1 MTAMHKPVARISMHD
16 ILHPRS
22 VAVFGASESKDKF
35 GGRIMNF
42 LVRHGFSGKIFP
54 INPNRS
60 EILGRKAYPRITD
73 VHEPI
78 QVAMLAVPPDRLRDS
93 IEQCIEAG
101 VGCCIIITTG
111 FAEASEAGARLQDE
125 IVSRARSAGMRIMG
139 PNCMGLINTNWKL
152 ALCSSVVLDTDRF
165 LTGKIGL
172 VSQSGALMVSLFDRA
187 ESEGIGLGICVS
199 LGNQSDIEICDVLE
213 YLIDDPGTSAICL
226 YVEGFRD
233 PPRFVRAAAACR
245 KAGKPLLLVK
255 TGRTSEGV
263 RAAQSHTA
271 SLAGSFEALVAV
283 CREHGVLIVED
294 PVTMVRTA
302 DLLVRWP
309 EAEAG
314 GIGVISGSG
323 GGAGLMVDRLS
334 EKGMPLARLS
344 KDTRVKLGE
353 MLLPPQADN
362 PVDLGGRLV
371 PESVEISDR
380 AMTVLASDPAVSI
393 VVVYLAS
400 MPFFEQRTRLLGQA
414 GIASGKPIVVV
425 GLPGAAADRPRAALR
440 QVGCPYFDSVEDMLA
455 ALRGLLDGRA
465 FAETVITPPSRPK
478 SVPAALP
485 KEANSLAEFAQCY
498 GVPFAAEQLCG
509 TVDDAVAAASDMG
522 FPIVLKGNVEGI
534 THKSD
539 LGLVKTGVRTESE
552 LRQAWAVIEQSAGK
566 HAGTTKFAGCLVQ
579 EEVPAGLE
587 LICSIRRD
595 PQFGPLVMVGSGGV
609 TVELMRDTISA
620 PAPVSPARAEELLRS
635 LRLAPLF
642 DGYRGRDRIDVGAMA
657 RIVSDLSWLAFDLG
671 DRLVDLEINPLIAG
685 RAGIKAVDLRG
696 TLHADKAFDKL

>member
-1 MTAMHKPVARISMHD
+1 MTHMADAVARISMHD
-16 ILHPRS
+16 ILHPS
-22 VAVFGASESKDKF
+22 AVAVFGASESKDKF

-60 EILGRKAYPRITD
+60 EILGRKAFPRIND
-73 VHEPI
+73 VREAI
-78 QVAMLAVPPDRLRDS
+78 QVAILAVPPDRLRDS

-111 FAEASEAGARLQDE
+111 FAEAGEAGALLQDE
-125 IVSRARSAGMRIMG
+125 IVRRAQSAGMRIMG
-139 PNCMGLINTNWKL
+139 PNCMGLINTGWKL

-165 LTGKIGL
+165 LTGKIAL

-213 YLIDDPGTSAICL
+213 YLVDDPGTSAICL

-233 PPRFVRAAAACR
+233 PARFVRAAAACR
-245 KAGKPLLLVK
+245 DAGKPVVLVK

-283 CREHGVLIVED
+283 CREHGVVIVED

-309 EAEAG
+309 KAVSG
-314 GIGVISGSG
+314 GIGIISGSG
-323 GGAGLMVDRLS
+323 GGAGIMVDRLS
-334 EKGMPLARLS
+334 QAGMPLARLS
-344 KDTRVKLGE
+344 ADTRAKLGE
-353 MLLPPQADN
+353 ILLPPQADN
-362 PVDLGGRLV
+362 PIDLGGRLL
-371 PESVEISDR
+371 PESVEISDTV
-380 AMTVLASDPAVSI
+380 MTVLANDPDVSI
-393 VVVYLAS
+393 VAVYLAS

-414 GIASGKPIVVV
+414 GMASGKPVIVV
-425 GLPGAAADRPRAALR
+425 GLPGSAADRPRAALR
-440 QVGCPYFDSVEDMLA
+440 DVDCPYFDSVEDLLA
-455 ALRGLLDGRA
+455 ALRGFLDYRELA
-465 FAETVITPPSRPK
+465 KTVPELPSRPK

-485 KEANSLAEFAQCY
+485 NDANSLAELAERY
-498 GVPFAAEQLCG
+498 GVPFASERTCG
-509 TVDDAVAAASDMG
+509 SVNEALAAARDIG
-522 FPIVLKGNVEGI
+522 FPVVLKGNVEGV

-539 LGLVKTGVRTESE
+539 LGLVKTGLRSDEE
-552 LRQAWAVIEQSAGK
+552 LREAWAAIEKAAAT
-566 HAGTTKFAGCLVQ
+566 HACTAKFMGCLLQ
-579 EEVPAGLE
+579 EQISSGLE

-595 PQFGPLVMVGSGGV
+595 PQFGPLIMVGAGGV
-609 TVELMRDTISA
+609 TVELSRDTISA

-642 DGYRGRDRIDVGAMA
+642 NGYRGRACIDVGAVA
-657 RIVSDLSWLAFDLG
+657 KIVSDLSWLAADLG
-671 DRLVDLEINPLIAG
+671 ERLVDLEINPLIVG
-685 RAGIKAVDLRG
+685 PAGIKAVDLRG
-696 TLHADKAFDKL
+696 TLHRDNR

>member
-1 MTAMHKPVARISMHD
+1 MTHMADAVARISMHD
-16 ILHPRS
+16 ILHPS
-22 VAVFGASESKDKF
+22 AVAVFGASESKDKF

-60 EILGRKAYPRITD
+60 EILGRKAFPRIND
-73 VHEPI
+73 VREAI
-78 QVAMLAVPPDRLRDS
+78 QVAILAVPPDRLRDS

-111 FAEASEAGARLQDE
+111 FAEAGEAGALLQDE
-125 IVSRARSAGMRIMG
+125 IVRRAQSAGMRIMG
-139 PNCMGLINTNWKL
+139 PNCMGLINTSWKL

-165 LTGKIGL
+165 LTGKIAL

-213 YLIDDPGTSAICL
+213 YLVDDPGTSAICL

-233 PPRFVRAAAACR
+233 PARFVRAAAACR
-245 KAGKPLLLVK
+245 DAGKPVVLVK

-283 CREHGVLIVED
+283 CREHGVVIVED

-309 EAEAG
+309 KAVSG
-314 GIGVISGSG
+314 GIGIISGSG
-323 GGAGLMVDRLS
+323 GGAGIMVDRLS
-334 EKGMPLARLS
+334 QAGMPLARLS
-344 KDTRVKLGE
+344 ADTRAKLGE
-353 MLLPPQADN
+353 ILLPPQADN
-362 PVDLGGRLV
+362 PIDLGGRLL
-371 PESVEISDR
+371 PESVEISDTV
-380 AMTVLASDPAVSI
+380 MTVLANDPDVSI
-393 VVVYLAS
+393 VAVYLAS

-414 GIASGKPIVVV
+414 GMASGKPVIVV
-425 GLPGAAADRPRAALR
+425 GLPGSAADRPRAALR
-440 QVGCPYFDSVEDMLA
+440 DVDCPYFDSVEDLLA
-455 ALRGLLDGRA
+455 ALRGFLDYRELA
-465 FAETVITPPSRPK
+465 KTVRKLPSRPK

-485 KEANSLAEFAQCY
+485 NDANSLAELAERY
-498 GVPFAAEQLCG
+498 GVPFASERTCG
-509 TVDDAVAAASDMG
+509 SVNEALAAARDIG
-522 FPIVLKGNVEGI
+522 FPVVLKGNVEGV

-539 LGLVKTGVRTESE
+539 LGLVKTGLRSDEE
-552 LRQAWAVIEQSAGK
+552 LREAWAGIEKAAAT
-566 HAGTTKFAGCLVQ
+566 HAGTAKFTGCLLQ
-579 EEVPAGLE
+579 EQISSGLE

-595 PQFGPLVMVGSGGV
+595 PQFGPLIMVGAGGV
-609 TVELMRDTISA
+609 TVELSRDTISA

-642 DGYRGRDRIDVGAMA
+642 NGYRGRACIDVGAVA
-657 RIVSDLSWLAFDLG
+657 KIVSDLSWLAADLG
-671 DRLVDLEINPLIAG
+671 ERLVDLEINPLIVG
-685 RAGIKAVDLRG
+685 PAGIKAVDLRG
-696 TLHADKAFDKL
+696 TLHRDNR

>member
-1 MTAMHKPVARISMHD
+1 MDKPAARISMHD
-16 ILHPRS
+16 ILHPKT
-22 VAVFGASESKDKF
+22 VAVFGASASKDKF

-73 VHEPI
+73 VHEPV
-78 QVAMLAVPPDRLRDS
+78 QVAILAVPTDRLRDS
-93 IEQCIEAG
+93 IEECIEAG

-111 FAEASEAGARLQDE
+111 FAEAGEAGAILQDE
-125 IVSRARSAGMRIMG
+125 IVGRARATGMRIMG

-165 LTGKIGL
+165 LTGKVGL

-187 ESEGIGLGICVS
+187 ESMGIGLGICVS

-233 PPRFVRAAAACR
+233 PARFARAAAACR
-245 KAGKPLLLVK
+245 KAGKPLVLVK
-255 TGRTSEGV
+255 TGRTPAGV

-271 SLAGSFEALVAV
+271 SLAGSFEALAAV
-283 CREHGVLIVED
+283 CHEHGVVIAED
-294 PVTMVRTA
+294 PVTMVRIA

-309 EAEAG
+309 KAQSG
-314 GIGVISGSG
+314 GIGILSGSG
-323 GGAGLMVDRLS
+323 GGAGIMVDRLS
-334 EKGMPLARLS
+334 QTGMRLARLS
-344 KDTRVKLGE
+344 EDTRAKLGE

-362 PVDLGGRLV
+362 PVDLGGRVL
-371 PESVEISDR
+371 PESVEISDK
-380 AMTVLASDPAVSI
+380 AMTVLANDPDVSI

-414 GIASGKPIVVV
+414 GMASGKPVIVV

-440 QVGCPYFDSVEDMLA
+440 DVDCPYFDSVEDMLA
-455 ALRGLLDGRA
+455 ALRGFLDYRELA
-465 FAETVITPPSRPK
+465 KTAVTPTLRPK

-485 KEANSLAEFAQCY
+485 ENAYSLTKFAERY
-498 GVPFAAEQLCG
+498 GVPFAHERNCE
-509 TVDDAVAAASDMG
+509 TVDEAVAAARDFG
-522 FPIVLKGNVEGI
+522 FPVVLKGNVEGV

-539 LGLVKTGVRTESE
+539 LGLVRTGLNTETE
-552 LRQAWAVIEQSAGK
+552 LRQAWAAIEKAAAT
-566 HAGTTKFAGCLVQ
+566 HAGAAKFAGCLVQ
-579 EEVPAGLE
+579 EQVSPGLE

-595 PQFGPLVMVGSGGV
+595 PQFGPLVLVGAGGV
-609 TVELMRDTISA
+609 TVELTRDTMMA

-642 DGYRGRDRIDVGAMA
+642 DGYRGRDRIDVGAIA
-657 RIVSDLSWLAFDLG
+657 KIVADLSWLAFDLG
-671 DRLVDLEINPLIAG
+671 ERLVDLEINPLIIG
-685 RAGIKAVDLRG
+685 RGGIKAVDLRG
-696 TLHADKAFDKL
+696 ALNPAK

>member
-1 MTAMHKPVARISMHD
+1 MTHMADAVARISMHD
-16 ILHPRS
+16 ILHPS
-22 VAVFGASESKDKF
+22 AVAVFGASESKDKF

-60 EILGRKAYPRITD
+60 EILGRKAFPRIND
-73 VHEPI
+73 VREAI
-78 QVAMLAVPPDRLRDS
+78 QVAILAVPPDRLRDS

-111 FAEASEAGARLQDE
+111 FAEAGEAGALLQDE
-125 IVSRARSAGMRIMG
+125 VVRRAQSAGMRIMG
-139 PNCMGLINTNWKL
+139 PNCMGLINTGWKL

-165 LTGKIGL
+165 LTGKIAL

-213 YLIDDPGTSAICL
+213 YLVDDPGTSAICL

-233 PPRFVRAAAACR
+233 PARFVRAAAACR
-245 KAGKPLLLVK
+245 DAGKPVVLVK

-283 CREHGVLIVED
+283 CREHGVVIVED

-309 EAEAG
+309 KVVSG
-314 GIGVISGSG
+314 GIGIISGSG
-323 GGAGLMVDRLS
+323 GGAGIMVDRLS
-334 EKGMPLARLS
+334 QAGMPLARLS
-344 KDTRVKLGE
+344 ADTRAKLGE
-353 MLLPPQADN
+353 ILLPPQADN
-362 PVDLGGRLV
+362 PIDLGGRLL
-371 PESVEISDR
+371 PESVEISDTV
-380 AMTVLASDPAVSI
+380 MTVLANDPDVSI
-393 VVVYLAS
+393 VAVYLAS

-414 GIASGKPIVVV
+414 GMASGKPVIVV
-425 GLPGAAADRPRAALR
+425 GLPGSAADRPRAALR
-440 QVGCPYFDSVEDMLA
+440 DVDCPYFDSVEDLLA
-455 ALRGLLDGRA
+455 ALRGFLDYRELA
-465 FAETVITPPSRPK
+465 KTVRKLPSRPK

-485 KEANSLAEFAQCY
+485 NDANSLAELAERY
-498 GVPFAAEQLCG
+498 GVPFASERTCG
-509 TVDDAVAAASDMG
+509 SVNEALAAARDIG
-522 FPIVLKGNVEGI
+522 FPVVLKGNVEGV

-539 LGLVKTGVRTESE
+539 LGLVKTGLRSDEE
-552 LRQAWAVIEQSAGK
+552 LREAWAGIGK
-566 HAGTTKFAGCLVQ
+566 AAATHAGTAKFTGCLLQ
-579 EEVPAGLE
+579 EQISSGLE

-595 PQFGPLVMVGSGGV
+595 PQFGPLIMVGAGGV
-609 TVELMRDTISA
+609 TVELSRDTISA

-642 DGYRGRDRIDVGAMA
+642 NGYRGRACIDVGTVAK
-657 RIVSDLSWLAFDLG
+657 IVSDLSWLAADLG
-671 DRLVDLEINPLIAG
+671 ERLVDLEINPLIVG
-685 RAGIKAVDLRG
+685 PAGIKAVDLRG
-696 TLHADKAFDKL
+696 TLHRDNR

>member
-1 MTAMHKPVARISMHD
+1 MTHMADAVARISMHD
-16 ILHPRS
+16 ILHPS
-22 VAVFGASESKDKF
+22 AVAVFGASESKDKF

-60 EILGRKAYPRITD
+60 EILGRKAFPRIND
-73 VHEPI
+73 VREPI
-78 QVAMLAVPPDRLRDS
+78 QVAILAVPPDRLRDS

-111 FAEASEAGARLQDE
+111 FAEAGEAGALLQDE
-125 IVSRARSAGMRIMG
+125 IVRRAQSAGMRIMG
-139 PNCMGLINTNWKL
+139 PNCMGLINTGWKL

-165 LTGKIGL
+165 LTGKIAL

-213 YLIDDPGTSAICL
+213 YLVDDPGTSAICL

-233 PPRFVRAAAACR
+233 PARFVRAAAACR
-245 KAGKPLLLVK
+245 DAGKPVVLVK

-283 CREHGVLIVED
+283 CREHGVVIVED

-309 EAEAG
+309 KAVSG
-314 GIGVISGSG
+314 GIGIISGSG
-323 GGAGLMVDRLS
+323 GGAGIMVDRLS
-334 EKGMPLARLS
+334 QAGMPLARLS
-344 KDTRVKLGE
+344 ADTRAKLGE
-353 MLLPPQADN
+353 ILLPPQADN
-362 PVDLGGRLV
+362 PIDLGGRLL
-371 PESVEISDR
+371 PESVEISDTV
-380 AMTVLASDPAVSI
+380 MTVLANDPDVSI
-393 VVVYLAS
+393 VAVYLAS

-414 GIASGKPIVVV
+414 GMASGKPVIVV
-425 GLPGAAADRPRAALR
+425 GLPGSAADRPRAALR
-440 QVGCPYFDSVEDMLA
+440 DVDCPYFDSVEDLLA
-455 ALRGLLDGRA
+455 ALRGFLDYRELA
-465 FAETVITPPSRPK
+465 KTVRKLPSRPK

-485 KEANSLAEFAQCY
+485 NDANSLAELAERY
-498 GVPFAAEQLCG
+498 GVPFASERTCG
-509 TVDDAVAAASDMG
+509 SVNEALAAARDIG
-522 FPIVLKGNVEGI
+522 FPVVLKGNVEGV

-539 LGLVKTGVRTESE
+539 LGLVKTGLRSDEE
-552 LRQAWAVIEQSAGK
+552 LREAWAGIEKAAAT
-566 HAGTTKFAGCLVQ
+566 HAGTAKFTGCLLQ
-579 EEVPAGLE
+579 EQISSGLE

-595 PQFGPLVMVGSGGV
+595 PQFGPLIMVGAGGV
-609 TVELMRDTISA
+609 TVELSRDTISA

-642 DGYRGRDRIDVGAMA
+642 NGYRGRACIDVGTVAK
-657 RIVSDLSWLAFDLG
+657 IVSDLSWLAADLG
-671 DRLVDLEINPLIAG
+671 ERLVDLEINPLIVG
-685 RAGIKAVDLRG
+685 PAGIKAVDLRG
-696 TLHADKAFDKL
+696 TLHRDNR

>member
-1 MTAMHKPVARISMHD
+1 MADPAARISMHD
-16 ILHPRS
+16 ILHPS
-22 VAVFGASESKDKF
+22 AVAVFGASESKDKF
-35 GGRIMNF
+35 GGRIMHF

-78 QVAMLAVPPDRLRDS
+78 QVAILAVPPDRLHDS
-93 IEQCIEAG
+93 IAQCIEAG

-111 FAEASEAGARLQDE
+111 FAEVGEAGARLQNE
-125 IVSRARSAGMRIMG
+125 IAERARSAGMRIMG

-165 LTGKIGL
+165 LTGRIGL

-213 YLIDDPGTSAICL
+213 YLIDDAGTSAICL

-233 PPRFVRAAAACR
+233 PTRFVRAAAACR
-245 KAGKPLLLVK
+245 RMGKPLILVK
-255 TGRTSEGV
+255 TGRTPDGV

-283 CREHGVLIVED
+283 CREHGVIIAED
-294 PVTMVRTA
+294 PVTMVRIA

-309 EAEAG
+309 KIESG
-314 GIGVISGSG
+314 GIGIISGSG

-334 EKGMPLARLS
+334 QAGMPLARLS
-344 KDTRVKLGE
+344 EDTRAKLGE

-371 PESVEISDR
+371 PESVEISDK
-380 AMTVLASDPAVSI
+380 AMTVLASDGAVSI
-393 VVVYLAS
+393 VIMYLAS

-414 GIASGKPIVVV
+414 GMASGKPIIVV
-425 GLPGAAADRPRAALR
+425 GLPGTAADRPRAALR
-440 QVGCPYFDSVEDMLA
+440 DVGCPYFDSVEDMLA
-455 ALRGLLDGRA
+455 ALRGFLDYRESA
-465 FAETVITPPSRPK
+465 QTVVTPPSRPK

-485 KEANSLAEFAQCY
+485 NEANSLAQLAERY
-498 GVPFAAEQLCG
+498 GVPFASEQTCA
-509 TVDDAVAAASDMG
+509 TVDNAVAAARDIG
-522 FPIVLKGNVEGI
+522 FPVVLKGNVEGI

-539 LGLVKTGVRTESE
+539 LGLVRTGLHTENE
-552 LRQAWAVIEQSAGK
+552 LREAWGAIEKAAAT
-566 HAGTTKFAGCLVQ
+566 HAGAAKFAGCLVQ
-579 EEVPAGLE
+579 EQIPSGLE

-595 PQFGPLVMVGSGGV
+595 PQFGPLMLVGAGGV
-609 TVELMRDTISA
+609 TVELTRDTISA
-620 PAPVSPARAEELLRS
+620 PAPVSPARVEELLRS
-635 LRLAPLF
+635 LRIAPLF
-642 DGYRGRDRIDVGAMA
+642 DGYRGRARIDVGAVA
-657 RIVSDLSWLAFDLG
+657 KIVSDVSWLALDLG
-671 DRLVDLEINPLIAG
+671 ERLVDLEINPLIVG
-685 RAGIKAVDLRG
+685 PAGIKAVDLRG
-696 TLHADKAFDKL
+696 ALQPAD

>member
-1 MTAMHKPVARISMHD
+1 MADAVARISMHD
-16 ILHPRS
+16 ILHPS
-22 VAVFGASESKDKF
+22 AVAVFGASESKDKF

-60 EILGRKAYPRITD
+60 EILGRKAFPRIND
-73 VHEPI
+73 VREAI
-78 QVAMLAVPPDRLRDS
+78 QVAILAVPPDRLRDS

-111 FAEASEAGARLQDE
+111 FAEAGEAGALLQDE
-125 IVSRARSAGMRIMG
+125 IVRRAQSAGMRIMG
-139 PNCMGLINTNWKL
+139 PNCMGLINTSWKL

-165 LTGKIGL
+165 LTGKIAL

-213 YLIDDPGTSAICL
+213 YLVDDPGTSAICL

-233 PPRFVRAAAACR
+233 PARFVRAAAACR
-245 KAGKPLLLVK
+245 DAGKPVVLVK

-283 CREHGVLIVED
+283 CREHGVVIVED

-309 EAEAG
+309 KAVSG
-314 GIGVISGSG
+314 GIGIISGSG
-323 GGAGLMVDRLS
+323 GGAGIMVDRLS
-334 EKGMPLARLS
+334 QAGMPLARLS
-344 KDTRVKLGE
+344 ADTRAKLGE
-353 MLLPPQADN
+353 ILLPPQADN
-362 PVDLGGRLV
+362 PIDLGGRLL
-371 PESVEISDR
+371 PESVEISDTV
-380 AMTVLASDPAVSI
+380 MTVLANDPDVSI
-393 VVVYLAS
+393 VAVYLAS

-414 GIASGKPIVVV
+414 GMASGKPVIVV
-425 GLPGAAADRPRAALR
+425 GLPGSAADRPRAALR
-440 QVGCPYFDSVEDMLA
+440 DVDCPYFDSVEDLLA
-455 ALRGLLDGRA
+455 ALRGFLDYRELA
-465 FAETVITPPSRPK
+465 KTVPELPSRPK

-485 KEANSLAEFAQCY
+485 NDANSLAELAERY
-498 GVPFAAEQLCG
+498 GVPFAFERTCG
-509 TVDDAVAAASDMG
+509 SVNEALAAARDIG
-522 FPIVLKGNVEGI
+522 FPVVLKGNVEGV

-539 LGLVKTGVRTESE
+539 LGLVKTGLRSDEE
-552 LRQAWAVIEQSAGK
+552 LREAWAAIEKAAAT
-566 HAGTTKFAGCLVQ
+566 HAGTAKFTGCLLQ
-579 EEVPAGLE
+579 EQISSGLE

-595 PQFGPLVMVGSGGV
+595 PQFGPLIMVGAGGV
-609 TVELMRDTISA
+609 TVELSRDTISA

-642 DGYRGRDRIDVGAMA
+642 NGYRGRACIDVGAVA
-657 RIVSDLSWLAFDLG
+657 KIVSDLSWLAADLG
-671 DRLVDLEINPLIAG
+671 ERLVDLEINPLIVG
-685 RAGIKAVDLRG
+685 PAGIKAVDLRG
-696 TLHADKAFDKL
+696 TLHRDNR